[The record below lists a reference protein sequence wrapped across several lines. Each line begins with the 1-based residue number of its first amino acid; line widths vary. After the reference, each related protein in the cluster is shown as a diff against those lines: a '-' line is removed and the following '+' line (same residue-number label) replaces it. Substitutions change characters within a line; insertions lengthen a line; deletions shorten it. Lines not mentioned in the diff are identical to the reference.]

1 MPDIGGARYWIKE
14 VKTLIAKIKR
24 GKKLTNLPIFGSLVL
39 AIMAHICCIAPIA
52 MAVLGVGGGGL
63 FSKFANLRPYLMG
76 MTGFFLGLAFY
87 LTYKKRKVRCE
98 DGTSKIRKVP
108 KWNKI
113 SLWVATILV
122 VFFMAFPHLVGSLST
137 SSGSDHMR
145 SEISEVTI
153 TVKGMTGS
161 GYKFNI
167 ENAVKKLDGIIMVK
181 ADHKKG
187 KVDIRFEKGKVN
199 INDIT
204 EAINKSG
211 YKVIKQ

>member
-1 MPDIGGARYWIKE
+1 
-14 VKTLIAKIKR
+14 LIAKINR
-24 GKKLTNLPIFGSLVL
+24 DKKLTNLPIFGSLVL
-39 AIMAHICCIAPIA
+39 AIIAHICCIAPIFLA
-52 MAVLGVGGGGL
+52 LLGLGGAGL

-98 DGTSKIRKVP
+98 NGTSKIRRVP

-113 SLWVATILV
+113 SLWIATILI
-122 VFFMAFPHLVGSLST
+122 VFFMAFPHLVDSLNT

-145 SEISEVTI
+145 GEISEVTI
-153 TVKGMTGS
+153 IVKRMTSS

-181 ADHKKG
+181 TDYKKG
-187 KVDIRFEKGKVN
+187 KVDIKFEKDKVN
-199 INDIT
+199 INDVV